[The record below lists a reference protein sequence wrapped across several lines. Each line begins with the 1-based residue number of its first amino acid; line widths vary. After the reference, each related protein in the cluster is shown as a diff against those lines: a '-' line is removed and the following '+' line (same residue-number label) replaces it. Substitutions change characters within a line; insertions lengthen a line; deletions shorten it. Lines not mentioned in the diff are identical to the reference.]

1 MRKRI
6 LCIVL
11 ACALLAGI
19 VAVGF
24 VTNEPGI
31 TSDGDKGR
39 QVSDYFYIQ
48 IYGAD
53 DQVVARYKVTLTGT
67 LFAKSREVTSVTFD
81 HEAGDVCETIHKID
95 GDMVGVVITHPTE
108 GYLMRVFVL
117 DENGEF
123 VEY

>member
-24 VTNEPGI
+24 VTNEPGN

-67 LFAKSREVTSVTFD
+67 LFAKSRE
-81 HEAGDVCETIHKID
+81 EMIEKN
-95 GDMVGVVITHPTE
+95 GVSSGRYKNRLTKCTNNI
-108 GYLMRVFVL
+108 
-117 DENGEF
+117 
-123 VEY
+123 